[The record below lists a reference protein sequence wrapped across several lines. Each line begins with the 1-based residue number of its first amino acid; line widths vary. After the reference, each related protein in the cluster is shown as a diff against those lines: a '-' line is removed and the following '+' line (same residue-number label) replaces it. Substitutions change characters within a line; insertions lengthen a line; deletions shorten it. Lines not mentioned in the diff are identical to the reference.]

1 MSSEWITINPA
12 SLYDLLIFTI
22 SAALTFDFYA
32 AFLKLGRRRLDL
44 IFANTLL
51 FTTVY
56 SFATLMSDNATSG
69 LPSLRWA
76 RVIYI
81 CTALTLVSI
90 VHFTVE
96 LAGKRTRRWNR
107 LIFGLYLTVP
117 LLMVATHHPL
127 FLRVRVQPSGPRSWM
142 NVSPWLPE
150 AGPLVWLFLG
160 YCLVLWLI
168 VTAVCVR
175 AFKSP
180 QKIEGTIYHLK
191 MLFVGLTVLMI
202 SGFLSGIL
210 MAYSIYTI
218 DFTMLGFMAIC
229 LTAAKGLAR
238 QMLQKERL
246 KDAMSK
252 YVSQSVTDEIV
263 ENGLLTRGESRDVT
277 ILFTDIRDFAALSEN
292 IPPEAVVGILN
303 RYFDVVARTV
313 FEHGGMFNKIIGDG
327 ALAIFG
333 APQMLENHALS
344 GVRAAMQ
351 MQTALEVLNDAFIKE
366 GLTPLCVG
374 MGLHSGQ
381 VVIGNVGGET
391 HIEYTAIGDVVNV
404 ASRVEQHTKVA
415 RCAILV
421 TGETYRRV
429 KAFVPARMAGEAPI
443 RPGERS
449 VAVFEITFSRKPP
462 AKASAAAELR

>member
-44 IFANTLL
+44 CFANALL

-56 SFATLMSDNATSG
+56 SFAAMMADNATSG
-69 LPSLRWA
+69 LPALRWT

-81 CTALTLVSI
+81 CTALVMLSI
-90 VHFTVE
+90 VNFAVE
-96 LAGKRTRRWNR
+96 LAGKRSKNMGR
-107 LIFGLYLTVP
+107 LVHGLYLTLPVW
-117 LLMVATHHPL
+117 VIVVQHPL
-127 FLRVRVQPSGPRSWM
+127 FLRGRVEPLGPQSWT

-150 AGPLVWLFLG
+150 TGPLQSLFMG
-160 YCLVLWLI
+160 YCLMLWMLVI
-168 VTAVCVR
+168 AACVR
-175 AFKSP
+175 ALRSP
-180 QKIEGTIYHLK
+180 HRIDGTIYHVRL
-191 MLFVGLTVLMI
+191 LFIGLGVLMI
-202 SGFLSGIL
+202 AGFLSGIL
-210 MAYSIYTI
+210 MACSIYTI
-218 DFTMLGFMAIC
+218 DFTLLGFMAIC
-229 LTAAKGLAR
+229 LPAAKGLAR

-246 KDAMSK
+246 KEAMSK
-252 YVSQSVTDEIV
+252 YVAQSVTDEII
-263 ENGLLTRGESRDVT
+263 ETGLLTKGESRDVT
-277 ILFTDIRDFAALSEN
+277 ILFTDIRDFAALSEK
-292 IPPEAVVGILN
+292 IPPSAVVAILN
-303 RYFDVVARTV
+303 RYFEVVARTV
-313 FEHGGMFNKIIGDG
+313 FDHGGMFNKIIGDG

-351 MQTALEVLNDAFIKE
+351 MQTALEELNAAFIKE
-366 GLTPLCVG
+366 GFLPLRVG

-381 VVIGNVGGET
+381 AVIGNVGGET

-404 ASRVEQHTKVA
+404 ACRVEQHTKVT

-421 TGETYRRV
+421 SDETYGRV
-429 KAFVPARMAGEAPI
+429 KSFVPARVAGEAPI

-449 VAVFEITFSRKPP
+449 VAVFEIT
-462 AKASAAAELR
+462 AS